1 MSFRDLEASNR
12 RTMSQGQ
19 FRTRTMPSVRA
30 MPSDEEDSPFRQRPA
45 RLRRPIVLHGRV
57 QRSSVDIDDESSFS
71 RSVSRRRSYESDQVS
86 VRKEMER
93 RSAYAQLLHE
103 TQQYQKTVSEL
114 EQVLP
119 EAGEQPE
126 AAWRA
131 KILMKS
137 AQAVDQELWKKLYD
151 YEKMLHSREEDP
163 DVRKQQTA
171 CMKLHRDFK
180 RAHKSLVMS
189 LTVYE
194 KTQRAEIA
202 RLGAVGWSE
211 RQDEEE
217 DFYTRA
223 MREREAEME
232 RMNFSM
238 HQVRDMY
245 EDLSFLIKKQ
255 QEPID
260 HLEDYTEE
268 AHTYTR
274 SANRSLWEE
283 LMCFADHRDTL
294 CQPQQNITIK
304 DDGQWQVDGED
315 LIFAVPSCGNM
326 ALDTIH
332 ENLTE
337 GILPTRIASKVTS
350 TESSIVTEYTEESP
364 RGVMDSV
371 VSALSD
377 DMHGVED
384 MASNDDFR
392 SASVDDFF
400 RSADDDMHSGS
411 LRVSEDFHWLMPF
424 ETIAA
429 DIQAVQ
435 SDIAYFG
442 QEVMVQTNLMRDRS
456 VRSHR

>member
-1 MSFRDLEASNR
+1 MNLRSSYRNRSFP
-12 RTMSQGQ
+12 T
-19 FRTRTMPSVRA
+19 VRVA
-30 MPSDEEDSPFRQRPA
+30 IPSDEENSPNRPKSSRRPV

-57 QRSSVDIDDESSFS
+57 QRSAVDIDDESLPNS
-71 RSVSRRRSYESDQVS
+71 RFYRHRSYESDQVA

-93 RSAYAQLLHE
+93 RSVYAQLLHE
-103 TQQYQKTVSEL
+103 TTQYQKTVAEL

-119 EAGEQPE
+119 EAGDLPE

-151 YEKMLHSREEDP
+151 YERTLRNREEDP
-163 DVRKQQTA
+163 GIRQEQTA

-180 RAHKSLVMS
+180 RAHKSLVMA

-223 MREREAEME
+223 MREREAEMD
-232 RMNFSM
+232 RMNYRM
-238 HQVRDMY
+238 HQVQDMY
-245 EDLSFLIKKQ
+245 QDLSFLIQKQ

-260 HLEDYTEE
+260 ELEEYTEE

-274 SANRSLWEE
+274 DAHAYTRSARRSLWEE
-283 LMCFADHRDTL
+283 MMCFAERDTL
-294 CQPQQNITIK
+294 CQPEQSISMN
-304 DDGQWQVDGED
+304 DDGRLQVDGEEI
-315 LIFAVPSCGNM
+315 IFSVPSCGKI
-326 ALDTIH
+326 ALESIQDS
-332 ENLTE
+332 
-337 GILPTRIASKVTS
+337 LPEALLPSRKVTAS
-350 TESSIVTEYTEESP
+350 ESSIISEYSEESP
-364 RGVMDSV
+364 RGVLDS

-377 DMHGVED
+377 DLRGAEEQFSTTDSRLADEMRSVED
-384 MASNDDFR
+384 
-392 SASVDDFF
+392 V
-400 RSADDDMHSGS
+400 HSRN

-424 ETIAA
+424 ETFAA

-442 QEVMVQTNLMRDRS
+442 KEVMVQTRLIRERS
-456 VRSHR
+456 D